1 MGPWGRGLSGVG
13 RWETVNVQTA
23 FKKFG
28 CERGEKMQMRGGTRD
43 RLFQGRG
50 SRDWQEPAE

>member
-1 MGPWGRGLSGVG
+1 MG